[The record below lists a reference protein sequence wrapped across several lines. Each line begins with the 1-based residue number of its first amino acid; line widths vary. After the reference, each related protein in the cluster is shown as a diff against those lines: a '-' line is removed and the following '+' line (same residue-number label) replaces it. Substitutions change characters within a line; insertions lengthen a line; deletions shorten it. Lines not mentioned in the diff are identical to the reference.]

1 MAGGAIDA
9 ARTHVVRVRET
20 QEYDIEV
27 AALGTN
33 RDAAKAARLRFM
45 GMTVVEQASSSI
57 GVTGRTFEIGEDEFD
72 EDELA
77 EDA

>member
-1 MAGGAIDA
+1 MVRETITRA
-9 ARTHVVRVRET
+9 HVVRVREA

-27 AALGTN
+27 SALGTN
-33 RDAAKAARLRFM
+33 REAAKAARLRFM
-45 GMTVVEQASSSI
+45 GMTVVDQASNST
-57 GVTGRTFEIGEDEFD
+57 GVTGRTFEIGGDEFD